1 MQYDGD
7 EVEQG
12 YILSGDRFIT
22 LEALQGLV
30 RQVIRKQMSIPQ
42 SRDEAV
48 EMDFLALA
56 ATVGTKVEKELDL
69 DEGALSSD
77 GFSLVTNLVYDD
89 LDARCNQTLTAF
101 YRSGPTG
108 DRDKAFSIKS
118 ALADKTSEYLHAI
131 LGNSNRLKAMLE
143 AGITGRREVVLHI
156 VDTVDPNLKQYY
168 WVLAYV
174 SAYLRHL
181 TLQKHRSLLRAAEAC
196 GIVDFIPPGDSPGE

>member
-1 MQYDGD
+1 M
-7 EVEQG
+7 EQG

-22 LEALQGLV
+22 LEDLQGLV

-56 ATVGTKVEKELDL
+56 TSLGAKVEKELGL
-69 DEGALSSD
+69 DEGAFSSD
-77 GFSLVTNLVYDD
+77 GFSLITNLVYDD
-89 LDARCNQTLTAF
+89 LDARCNQTLAAF
-101 YRSGPTG
+101 YR

-118 ALADKTSEYLHAI
+118 ALSDKTSEYLNAM
-131 LGNSNRLKAMLE
+131 LGNSNRLNAMLE

-156 VDTVDPNLKQYY
+156 VDTVDPDLKQYY

-181 TLQKHRSLLRAAEAC
+181 TLQRHRSLLRVAEAC
-196 GIVDFIPPGDSPGE
+196 GIVDFMPAGDSPGR